1 VLVDLVAAAQSVIL
15 RELLQGVVIGI
26 IFKSSTQGFL
36 IQIIFLRRFLE
47 CDYQLFDELT
57 MKI

>member
-15 RELLQGVVIGI
+15 RELLQGDICI
-26 IFKSSTQGFL
+26 IFKSSTQGLL
-36 IQIIFLRRFLE
+36 IQIIFLQRFLE

>member
-15 RELLQGVVIGI
+15 RELLQGDIGI

-36 IQIIFLRRFLE
+36 IQIIFLQRFLE